1 MPEPQADPTPSPE
14 APSPEAIAII
24 ALRAGLSKAL
34 ANHRDDVDSAAAAAS
49 RMRLGFPRDHAPALE
64 PALVA
69 VPPLPGVRA

>member
-1 MPEPQADPTPSPE
+1 MPETHADPTPSPE
-14 APSPEAIAII
+14 ATAIL

-34 ANHRDDVDSAAAAAS
+34 AQHRDDVDSAAAAAS
-49 RMRLGFPRDHAPALE
+49 RMRLGFVRDHAPALE